1 MQLLADC
8 EPSFVWMDEVLRIV
22 SEHPEYPEPCPM
34 LHEVAAKAASEMN
47 KEWIIHMVRETCRQ
61 TKEAILED
69 LKQSLP
75 NETSLLM
82 GANKK
87 LTGFKAIMMQEL
99 RKAEMEYE
107 AAAIAYVMAIEE
119 DRPSV
124 PASNQAHYWKGR
136 RDALRVFLT
145 DNKENQP

>member
-8 EPSFVWMDEVLRIV
+8 ESSLVQLDEVLRIV

-34 LHEVAAKAASEMN
+34 LHEVAAKAAFEMD
-47 KEWIIHMVRETCRQ
+47 KEWIMHMVREACRQ
-61 TKEAILED
+61 TKDEILAD

-75 NETSLLM
+75 NETSSSM
-82 GANKK
+82 GATEK

-99 RKAEMEYE
+99 RKADMNFARWSNAYNDAERECRSSFYE
-107 AAAIAYVMAIEE
+107 H
-119 DRPSV
+119 
-124 PASNQAHYWKGR
+124 NQASYWKGR
-136 RDALRVFLT
+136 RDALRVFLK